1 MSIQQNFPAITPSL
15 SLNFA
20 RSKKLDPRI
29 TFTRTSSATRT
40 NETGLVEVV
49 PANAPRFDHS
59 YDPVS
64 GSVKSLG
71 LLVEEA
77 RSNLLLRSEEFD
89 SASWN
94 VASTPVAVT
103 ANTETSPSGNL
114 TADTLANTGNA
125 NTEYRIVQFVTSS
138 SQICFSVYVKEGTHQ
153 FLQFRTNNEAS
164 GFVNFDLSS
173 ISVSATTA
181 TGSILDA
188 GFGWRRC
195 SAVFAAASITSVQIQ
210 LVSGLGAVRAEV
222 WTPTGTINIYIWGAQ
237 LEQGSFPTSYIPTTT
252 STATRT
258 ADNASITG
266 SNFSDFYNH
275 NEGSI
280 FMRYRI
286 SQLTEFIPGVTGNTT
301 FYIFMDTASEGT
313 TSSFNKLQQFASIAN
328 MQNRHQV
335 DGVNY
340 SPVGFSPPPL
350 NVTNVC
356 GISYKIGTSQIAAY
370 SNSNISFTTAPSTP
384 NNISILKIGN
394 DNTNSSPLNGH
405 IAQLIYYP
413 SRLPNDQLIT
423 LTK

>member
-1 MSIQQNFPAITPSL
+1 MAISQNFPEEGPTL
-15 SLNFA
+15 NLNFA
-20 RSKKLDPRI
+20 GSRTLDPRI
-29 TFTRTSSATRT
+29 TFTRTSSATFMGRD
-40 NETGLVEVV
+40 GLVKIA
-49 PANAPRFDHS
+49 PANSARFDHL
-59 YDPVS
+59 YNPTTGEVE
-64 GSVKSLG
+64 SLG
-71 LLVEEA
+71 LLVEEQ

-89 SASWN
+89 DASWN

-266 SNFSDFYNH
+266 SNFSDFYNPS
-275 NEGSI
+275 EGTFNIKYNRSLLPI
-280 FMRYRI
+280 GPILGQNISTSSVLNGYLINQSGTGNVIITNADGLTNITVGTSSGGKSSVAFYYSPTGHSGCLNGNSVIESLVPPTRTPVSLLFGRNPNNNTNLNGHI
-286 SQLTEFIPGVTGNTT
+286 SQLT
-301 FYIFMDTASEGT
+301 
-313 TSSFNKLQQFASIAN
+313 
-328 MQNRHQV
+328 
-335 DGVNY
+335 
-340 SPVGFSPPPL
+340 
-350 NVTNVC
+350 
-356 GISYKIGTSQIAAY
+356 
-370 SNSNISFTTAPSTP
+370 
-384 NNISILKIGN
+384 
-394 DNTNSSPLNGH
+394 
-405 IAQLIYYP
+405 YYP
-413 SRLPNDQLIT
+413 TRLSNQVLQT